1 MFCQKLKSVLQWVW
15 GALVLIGMIIL
26 YRLILKKDGSEERL
40 KQLEKEIAYLQN
52 TIKAL
57 ENERKLHLDNANQ
70 LDEQGKLLDKQIEE
84 HKKKQQNLKE
94 KRDLAKSIL
103 EKYK

>member
-1 MFCQKLKSVLQWVW
+1 
-15 GALVLIGMIIL
+15 
-26 YRLILKKDGSEERL
+26 
-40 KQLEKEIAYLQN
+40 
-52 TIKAL
+52 
-57 ENERKLHLDNANQ
+57 LHLDNANQ